1 VIRPRRDYVQMD
13 VAPSRPYRI
22 DSDAVAIHQIKP
34 TPEPCIACSQL
45 IYKRVVVT
53 SVIVHFDTR
62 LEYDGAYY
70 YHRRH
75 RCAGPS

>member
-1 VIRPRRDYVQMD
+1 VIRPRRDYASAD
-13 VAPSRPYRI
+13 VSAYLPRRV
-22 DSDAVAIHQIKP
+22 DSDAIAIHQIKP
-34 TPEPCIACSQL
+34 TPEPCLACSKL
-45 IYKRVVVT
+45 IYKRVVTT